1 MLVISAVISCI
12 YHLAGQFVLSKNND
26 HVTFLF
32 SFDGEAKAAGAT
44 TTLPSP
50 FLLHNGHCRISRD
63 VKERA
68 IALFRDMDL
77 KSIAHVL
84 DVSTHSISR
93 WIFNVSIY
101 GDVGPPK
108 SPLKGRPRVCKSS
121 TLDRLTKF
129 LLKNPTVY
137 LDEVQFW
144 LSVEEVILISIST
157 IHRYQKYV
165 LGFTNK
171 CVTGSAI
178 ERNNKERVHWYD
190 EAQGMLYDFQILCTD
205 QSYIDDCTGTRQKG
219 YAIRGE
225 ECFV

>member
-1 MLVISAVISCI
+1 MYLLLFLSQGVFGLLCFPKIMSMSLFFSLSMGRPRPPEQPPHCLHPFSCTM
-12 YHLAGQFVLSKNND
+12 VN
-26 HVTFLF
+26 
-32 SFDGEAKAAGAT
+32 
-44 TTLPSP
+44 
-50 FLLHNGHCRISRD
+50 CRISRD

-77 KSIAHVL
+77 KSITHVL

-165 LGFTNK
+165 LGFT
-171 CVTGSAI
+171 
-178 ERNNKERVHWYD
+178 
-190 EAQGMLYDFQILCTD
+190 
-205 QSYIDDCTGTRQKG
+205 
-219 YAIRGE
+219 
-225 ECFV
+225 